1 MAWARSV
8 KCVAL
13 RRGVDGSIGP
23 FAADAALAVAHFIV
37 RPCDRI
43 SMTECVMTKVNVF
56 ESALVN
62 IDWPFGAE
70 PPVLKCPITGQVVL
84 QGYDPVTGDMAMYEE
99 PKWSE
104 VPTVTFC
111 YLPEV
116 GEFQYIAASLQTA
129 IDETRRALIAAA
141 GPSDVEEIEELSD
154 FEILR
159 EHVESLGEVPLIF
172 CLTTSG
178 MACGPV
184 SASVY
189 VGLDLSAA
197 FVAVEAEAA

>member
-1 MAWARSV
+1 
-8 KCVAL
+8 
-13 RRGVDGSIGP
+13 
-23 FAADAALAVAHFIV
+23 
-37 RPCDRI
+37 
-43 SMTECVMTKVNVF
+43 MTKASVF
-56 ESALVN
+56 DSALVN
-62 IDWPFGAE
+62 IDWPFGAP

-84 QGYDPVTGDMAMYEE
+84 QGYDPVTGEMAMYEE

-104 VPTVTFC
+104 VPTVKFC

-116 GEFQYIAASLQTA
+116 GEFQYIAESLQAA
-129 IDETRRALIAAA
+129 IDAKRRALIAVA
-141 GPSDVEEIEELSD
+141 GPTDVEEIEDLSD

-159 EHVESLGEVPLIF
+159 EHVEGLGDVPLIF

-184 SASVY
+184 SESVY

-197 FVAVEAEAA
+197 FVEVEAA